1 MKKVERMAEIVPQP
15 SDRRTIRVSVAP
27 DANVPSPN
35 SPVDGSAPAEVSAG
49 LAAGNAALARGEWE
63 AAYKLFE
70 SVVQI
75 DARPDALE
83 GLGLAAWWLDLAD
96 VVFDARE
103 RSYRGYRERG
113 DTLSAARVAVWLA
126 WDTAAFRGEQAVA
139 NGWLQRARR
148 LLEGCPDAPEHAW
161 LASRAGI
168 WALLDD
174 GDPHE
179 ALELAAEAVRVGQ
192 AVGAVDYEMVG
203 RAVHGFAQVTAG
215 AVAEGLQELDE
226 VNAAVLAG
234 EMNDR
239 VLIGL
244 ACCYLIAACERI
256 HDYERATQW
265 CDRLKAFCIKVGFR
279 PLFAVCRTQYASVC
293 MWRGAWDE
301 AEHELTSAADE
312 LAAYRPA
319 MTGEGLVRLGE
330 LRRRQGKLDEAM
342 ALFDR
347 FAGHPMA
354 SIGRANIMFD
364 RGDHAGSADLAERHL
379 RRLPASNRTER
390 IAALELQAR
399 ARVEQ
404 GRLDDAKAAVAELHT
419 IADESQT
426 SPLRARASF
435 VAGVLAARTGDT
447 TQARTRLEDAVDLF
461 QASGAPFETGRA
473 RVELARLLGTLGR
486 QDAAT
491 AEARRAI
498 DDLSPLGA
506 TLELARARAV
516 LDGLSAPPAA
526 PPVISGDD
534 RKGLTP
540 REIEVLRLIS
550 EGLNNQ
556 AIAERLFIS
565 EHTVHRHVANTLTKL
580 SVSSRSAAVAQAGRL
595 GLL

>member
-1 MKKVERMAEIVPQP
+1 M
-15 SDRRTIRVSVAP
+15 SD
-27 DANVPSPN
+27 
-35 SPVDGSAPAEVSAG
+35 G
-49 LAAGNAALARGEWE
+49 LAAGRAALDRGDWQ
-63 AAYKLFE
+63 AAYETFE
-70 SVVQI
+70 AVLRV
-75 DARPDALE
+75 DDRPDALE

-103 RSYRGYRERG
+103 RAYRGFRERG
-113 DTLSAARVAVWLA
+113 DSLGAARMAVWLA

-148 LLEGCPDAPEHAW
+148 LLDGLPDAPEHAW
-161 LASRAGI
+161 LAARAGI

-179 ALELAAEAVRVGQ
+179 AQKLAAEAVRVAQ
-192 AVGAVDYEMVG
+192 VTGAVDYEMVG
-203 RAVHGFAQVTAG
+203 RAVHGFARVTAG

-234 EMNDR
+234 EMSDR

-265 CDRLKAFCIKVGFR
+265 CDRLKAFCKKVGLR

-293 MWRGAWDE
+293 MWRGAWEE

-312 LAAYRPA
+312 LAACRPA
-319 MTGEGLVRLGE
+319 MSGEGLVRLGE

-347 FAGHPMA
+347 VGQHPLA
-354 SIGRANIMFD
+354 SIGRANVMFD
-364 RGDHAGSADLAERHL
+364 RGDHAGSAELAERHL
-379 RRLPASNRTER
+379 RRLPATNRTER
-390 IAALELQAR
+390 IAALEVKVR
-399 ARVEQ
+399 ACVEQ
-404 GRLDDAKAAVAELHT
+404 GHLDQARPAVAELHS
-419 IADESQT
+419 IADESHT
-426 SPLRARASF
+426 APLRARASF
-435 VAGVLAARTGDT
+435 VAGLVAARAGDVNV
-447 TQARTRLEDAVDLF
+447 ARTQLEDAVDLF
-461 QASGAPFETGRA
+461 CASGAPFETGRA
-473 RVELARLLGTLGR
+473 RVELARVLASLGR
-486 QDAAT
+486 HEAAA
-491 AEARRAI
+491 AEAQRAI
-498 DDLSPLGA
+498 ADLTVLGA
-506 TLELARARAV
+506 SLEISRARAV
-516 LDGLSAPPAA
+516 LAGPVPASPASA
-526 PPVISGDD
+526 GED

-550 EGLNNQ
+550 DGLNNQ

-580 SVSSRSAAVAQAGRL
+580 NVSSRSAAVAQAGRL

>member
-1 MKKVERMAEIVPQP
+1 
-15 SDRRTIRVSVAP
+15 
-27 DANVPSPN
+27 VPSPN
-35 SPVDGSAPAEVSAG
+35 LPIDGAAPAEVNAG
-49 LAAGNAALARGEWE
+49 LAAGSAALARGEWE
-63 AAYKLFE
+63 AAYQAFE
-70 SVVQI
+70 AVLRI
-75 DARPDALE
+75 EDRPHAQE

-103 RSYRGYRERG
+103 RAYRGYREAG
-113 DTLSAARVAVWLA
+113 DSLSAARVAVWLA

-148 LLEGCPDAPEHAW
+148 LLEGQPDAPEHAW

-168 WALLDD
+168 WALLDE

-179 ALELAAEAVRVGQ
+179 ARRLAAEAVRVGQ
-192 AVGAVDYEMVG
+192 ATGAVDYEMVG

-234 EMNDR
+234 EMSDR

-244 ACCYLIAACERI
+244 ACCYLIAACERV

-265 CDRLKAFCIKVGFR
+265 CDRLKAFCKKVGFR

-293 MWRGAWDE
+293 MWRGAWEE

-312 LAAYRPA
+312 LAACRPA

-342 ALFDR
+342 TLFDR
-347 FAGHPMA
+347 VAGHPLA
-354 SIGRANIMFD
+354 SIGRANVMFD
-364 RGDHAGSADLAERHL
+364 RGDYAGSADLAQRHL

-390 IAALELQAR
+390 IAALELLVR
-399 ARVEQ
+399 AQIEQ
-404 GRLDDAKAAVAELHT
+404 GLLDEARPAVAELQT
-419 IADESQT
+419 IAAESQT
-426 SPLRARASF
+426 APLRARASF
-435 VAGVLAARTGDT
+435 VAGLLSARTGEAT
-447 TQARTRLEDAVDLF
+447 LARTSLEDAVDLF
-461 QASGAPFETGRA
+461 QAGGAPFETGRA
-473 RVELARLLGTLGR
+473 RIELARVLGTLGR
-486 QDAAT
+486 HDAAA

-498 DDLSPLGA
+498 DDLAPLGA
-506 TLELARARAV
+506 ALELARARAV
-516 LDGLSAPPAA
+516 LDGLSAPPAPA
-526 PPVISGDD
+526 GED
-534 RKGLTP
+534 RKGLTA

-550 EGLNNQ
+550 DGLNNQ

-580 SVSSRSAAVAQAGRL
+580 NVSSRSAAVAQAGRL

>member
-1 MKKVERMAEIVPQP
+1 MGFAT
-15 SDRRTIRVSVAP
+15 SGTRVSSQNP
-27 DANVPSPN
+27 
-35 SPVDGSAPAEVSAG
+35 PVDGAAPGQVTEA
-49 LAAGNAALARGEWE
+49 LAAGRGALARGDWE
-63 AAYKLFE
+63 SAYQAFE
-70 SVVQI
+70 NVLRLE
-75 DARPDALE
+75 DRPDALE

-103 RSYRGYRERG
+103 RAYRGYRERG
-113 DTLSAARVAVWLA
+113 DSLGAARLAVWLA

-148 LLEGCPDAPEHAW
+148 ILDGLPDAPEHAW

-179 ALELAAEAVRVGQ
+179 AAKLAAEAVRVGQ
-192 AVGAVDYEMVG
+192 ATGAVDYEMVG
-203 RAVHGFAQVTAG
+203 RAVHGFARVTAG
-215 AVAEGLQELDE
+215 AVVEGLQELDE

-234 EMNDR
+234 EMSDR

-244 ACCYLIAACERI
+244 ACCYLIAACERV

-265 CDRLKAFCIKVGFR
+265 CDRLKAFCKKVGFR

-301 AEHELTSAADE
+301 AELELTSAADE
-312 LAAYRPA
+312 LLACRPA

-347 FAGHPMA
+347 VASHPLA
-354 SIGRANIMFD
+354 SVGRANVMFD
-364 RGDHAGSADLAERHL
+364 RGDHAGSAELAERHL

-390 IAALELQAR
+390 IAALEVKVR
-399 ARVEQ
+399 ACVEQ
-404 GRLDDAKAAVAELHT
+404 GHLDEARPAVAELRT

-426 SPLRARASF
+426 APLRARASF
-435 VAGVLAARTGDT
+435 AAGLVSARAGDANVARTH
-447 TQARTRLEDAVDLF
+447 LEDAVDLF
-461 QASGAPFETGRA
+461 SASGAPFETGRA
-473 RVELARLLGTLGR
+473 RVELARVLGTLGR
-486 QDAAT
+486 SDAAA
-491 AEARRAI
+491 AEAQRAI
-498 DDLSPLGA
+498 GDLTPLGA
-506 TLELARARAV
+506 SLDLARARAV
-516 LDGLSAPPAA
+516 LEGAAA
-526 PPVISGDD
+526 PPVHGGED

-540 REIEVLRLIS
+540 REVEVLRLIS
-550 EGLNNQ
+550 DGLNNQ

-580 SVSSRSAAVAQAGRL
+580 NVSSRSAAVAQAGRL
-595 GLL
+595 GLLNPKA

>member
-1 MKKVERMAEIVPQP
+1 VA
-15 SDRRTIRVSVAP
+15 DRRSYPGSTYHIAVS
-27 DANVPSPN
+27 D
-35 SPVDGSAPAEVSAG
+35 G
-49 LAAGNAALARGEWE
+49 LAAGRAALARGEWQTAYE
-63 AAYKLFE
+63 AFE
-70 SVVQI
+70 AVLRV
-75 DARPDALE
+75 DDRPDALE

-103 RSYRGYRERG
+103 RAYRGYRERG
-113 DTLSAARVAVWLA
+113 DSLGAARLAVWLA

-139 NGWLQRARR
+139 SGWLQRARR
-148 LLEGCPDAPEHAW
+148 LLDGLPDAPEHAW

-179 ALELAAEAVRVGQ
+179 AEMLAAEAVRVGQ
-192 AVGAVDYEMVG
+192 ATGAVDYEMVG
-203 RAVHGFAQVTAG
+203 RAVHGFARVTAG

-234 EMNDR
+234 EMSDR

-265 CDRLKAFCIKVGFR
+265 CDRLKAFCKKVGFR

-301 AEHELTSAADE
+301 AEHELTSASDE
-312 LAAYRPA
+312 LAACRPA

-347 FAGHPMA
+347 VGSHPLA
-354 SIGRANIMFD
+354 SIGRANVMFD
-364 RGDHAGSADLAERHL
+364 RGDHAGSAELADRHL
-379 RRLPASNRTER
+379 RRLPATNRTER
-390 IAALELQAR
+390 IAALELKVR
-399 ARVEQ
+399 ACIEQ
-404 GRLDDAKAAVAELHT
+404 GHLNEARPAVAELHT
-419 IADESQT
+419 IAAESHT
-426 SPLRARASF
+426 APLRARASF
-435 VAGVLAARTGDT
+435 VAGLMAAGAGDANVARTH
-447 TQARTRLEDAVDLF
+447 LEDAVDLF
-461 QASGAPFETGRA
+461 CASGAPFETGRA
-473 RVELARLLGTLGR
+473 RVELARVLGSLGR
-486 QDAAT
+486 YEAAA
-491 AEARRAI
+491 AEAQRAI
-498 DDLSPLGA
+498 GDLTPLGA
-506 TLELARARAV
+506 SLEVARARAV
-516 LDGLSAPPAA
+516 LEGAA
-526 PPVISGDD
+526 PSPVPAGED

-550 EGLNNQ
+550 TGLNNQ

-580 SVSSRSAAVAQAGRL
+580 NVSSRSAAVAQAGRL

>member
-1 MKKVERMAEIVPQP
+1 V
-15 SDRRTIRVSVAP
+15 SD
-27 DANVPSPN
+27 
-35 SPVDGSAPAEVSAG
+35 G
-49 LAAGNAALARGEWE
+49 LAAGRAALERGEWQSAYETFE
-63 AAYKLFE
+63 AVLRVE
-70 SVVQI
+70 
-75 DARPDALE
+75 DRPDALE

-96 VVFDARE
+96 VVFDVRE
-103 RSYRGYRERG
+103 RAYRGYRERG
-113 DTLSAARVAVWLA
+113 DSLGAARMAVWLA

-139 NGWLQRARR
+139 SGWLQRARR
-148 LLEGCPDAPEHAW
+148 LLEGLPDAPEHAW

-179 ALELAAEAVRVGQ
+179 AEKFAAEAVRVGQ
-192 AVGAVDYEMVG
+192 ATGAVDYEMVG
-203 RAVHGFAQVTAG
+203 RAVHGFARVTAG

-234 EMNDR
+234 EMSDR

-265 CDRLKAFCIKVGFR
+265 CDRLKAFCKKVGFR

-312 LAAYRPA
+312 LAACRPA

-347 FAGHPMA
+347 FGSHPLA
-354 SIGRANIMFD
+354 SIGRANVMFD
-364 RGDHAGSADLAERHL
+364 RGDHAGSAELAERHL
-379 RRLPASNRTER
+379 RRLPATNRTER
-390 IAALELQAR
+390 IAALEVKVR
-399 ARVEQ
+399 ACVEQ
-404 GRLDDAKAAVAELHT
+404 GHLDEARPAVAELRSIANESHT
-419 IADESQT
+419 A
-426 SPLRARASF
+426 PLRARASF
-435 VAGVLAARTGDT
+435 VAGLVEARAGDANVARTH
-447 TQARTRLEDAVDLF
+447 LEDAVDLF
-461 QASGAPFETGRA
+461 SASGAPFETGRA
-473 RVELARLLGTLGR
+473 RVELARVLGSLGR
-486 QDAAT
+486 HEAAA
-491 AEARRAI
+491 AEAQRAI
-498 DDLSPLGA
+498 GDLTPLGA
-506 TLELARARAV
+506 SLELSRAQAV
-516 LDGLSAPPAA
+516 LAGPAA
-526 PPVISGDD
+526 VAPAPVGED

-550 EGLNNQ
+550 DGLNNQ

-580 SVSSRSAAVAQAGRL
+580 NVSSRSAAVAQAGRL

>member
-1 MKKVERMAEIVPQP
+1 M
-15 SDRRTIRVSVAP
+15 
-27 DANVPSPN
+27 PSPN
-35 SPVDGSAPAEVSAG
+35 PPVDGAAPAEVNEGLTAG
-49 LAAGNAALARGEWE
+49 RAALVRGDWE
-63 AAYKLFE
+63 GAHQAYDAVLKLE
-70 SVVQI
+70 E
-75 DARPDALE
+75 RPDALE

-103 RSYRGYRERG
+103 RAYRGYRERG
-113 DTLSAARVAVWLA
+113 DSLGAARMAVWLA

-139 NGWLQRARR
+139 NGWLQRGRR
-148 LLEGCPDAPEHAW
+148 LLEGLPDAPEHAW
-161 LASRAGI
+161 LAARAGI

-179 ALELAAEAVRVGQ
+179 ALRLASEAVRVGQ
-192 AVGAVDYEMVG
+192 AIGAVDYEMVG

-215 AVAEGLQELDE
+215 AVVEGLQELDE

-234 EMNDR
+234 EMSDR

-265 CDRLKAFCIKVGFR
+265 TDRLKAFCKKVGFR

-301 AEHELTSAADE
+301 AEHELTSASDE
-312 LAAYRPA
+312 LAACRPA

-342 ALFDR
+342 SLFDR
-347 FAGHPMA
+347 VAGHPLA
-354 SIGRANIMFD
+354 SIGRANVMFD
-364 RGDHAGSADLAERHL
+364 RGDHAGSVDLAERHL

-390 IAALELQAR
+390 VAALELKVR
-399 ARVEQ
+399 ACVEQ
-404 GRLDDAKAAVAELHT
+404 GRLDEARHAVAELQA
-419 IADESQT
+419 IAGESQT
-426 SPLRARASF
+426 APLRARASF
-435 VAGVLAARTGDT
+435 VAGLLAARSGEATL
-447 TQARTRLEDAVDLF
+447 ARTHLEDAVDLF
-461 QASGAPFETGRA
+461 SASGAPFETGRA

-486 QDAAT
+486 QDAAV
-491 AEARRAI
+491 AEAQRAI
-498 DDLSPLGA
+498 DNLTPLGA
-506 TLELARARAV
+506 VLELARAQAV
-516 LDGLSAPPAA
+516 LDALGAAPAA
-526 PPVISGDD
+526 APAASED

-550 EGLNNQ
+550 DGLNNQ

-580 SVSSRSAAVAQAGRL
+580 NVSSRSAAVAQAGRL